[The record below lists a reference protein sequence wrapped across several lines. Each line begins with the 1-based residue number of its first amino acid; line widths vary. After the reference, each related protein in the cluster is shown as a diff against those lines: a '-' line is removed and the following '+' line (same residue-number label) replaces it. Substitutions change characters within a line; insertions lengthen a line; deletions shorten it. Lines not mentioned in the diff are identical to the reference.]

1 MFVLRKLLDKIPY
14 VRNLKHENNMLQDTN
29 QIWQKEARKLLD
41 ENESLKSENQEIRSY
56 VGYLINEPHL
66 IMMDIRGMYTSIDP
80 EKLKQYEGANIEIK
94 QRPPLNTLILY
105 ADKIG
110 GVEKN
115 ED

>member
-56 VGYLINEPHL
+56 VGYLVNEPH
-66 IMMDIRGMYTSIDP
+66 IVMENKDGRFFPVDP
-80 EKLKQYEGANIEIK
+80 STLEKYQNVEIK
-94 QRPPLNTLILY
+94 KVQVPPWNNLRIY
-105 ADKIG
+105 AEVDKSTH
-110 GVEKN
+110 N
-115 ED
+115 STQ